1 MKEIESYQLNIKEA
15 KFYEKH
21 FVPTLFKKWAELIV
35 EELNLEPSNQVLD
48 IACGTGIVARTVL
61 KKGIESIDITG
72 CDLNA
77 GMLQVASEIAPNIT
91 WTVGNAE
98 HLPFENNSFDK
109 ISCQFGVMFFQDPIA
124 ALNEMIRVLDSN
136 GKIIISIWNTIEE
149 NEGYYDLLILLEKIG
164 EPELGSI
171 LRSPFILGKKQK
183 IEELIKASNVQNFK
197 LETIQA
203 GVEFP
208 SIEYWIDCD
217 IKASPIATRISEEQY
232 SYLVDDAKIKLNHY
246 VDSTGKVRFN
256 LSAHIVS
263 IF

>member
-1 MKEIESYQLNIKEA
+1 MKETDSYQLHIKEA

-35 EELNLEPSNQVLD
+35 EELNLEQSNRVLD
-48 IACGTGIVARTVL
+48 IACGTGIVARTAL
-61 KKGIESIDITG
+61 KKGVESIDITG

-91 WTVGNAE
+91 WTLGNAE
-98 HLPFENNSFDK
+98 RLPFKNNSFNK
-109 ISCQFGVMFFQDPIA
+109 ISCQFGVMFFQNPIT

-136 GKIIISIWNTIEE
+136 GKIAISIWNTIDQ
-149 NEGYYDLLILLEKIG
+149 NEGYYDLLKLLEKIG
-164 EPELGSI
+164 GPELGSI

-217 IKASPIATRISEEQY
+217 IKASPIATKISKDQY
-232 SYLVDDAKIKLNHY
+232 SNLVDQAKTKLNQY
-246 VDSTGKVRFN
+246 VDSAGKVRFN
-256 LSAHIVS
+256 LSAHMIS